1 MRQQHHP
8 GRVHPISCEPL
19 TDPVDHSLGNVPR
32 RGRDLGDTDPTGL
45 LVDQHDVGKRP
56 ADIDPDP
63 PRHREPLTSRHEIML
78 ALAAEIDQ
86 QRSERMDVKLVREE
100 AIEATN
106 RAFWDRSGFVPD
118 EDSDE
123 WEDEYRRQFD
133 LAKKRHATERPA
145 DTPPIVPIAPPDEEP
160 GWAALT
166 GPPTQIRWAA
176 ALRADRLKEIRDSGI
191 REWLATTW
199 TRSKSWIDTN
209 SLPTATFL
217 KRIEPHYVQYRRQAD
232 ERARLLAAEQQAK
245 AAAAEEIRRQV
256 EEAAITV
263 EGLIELIDIADRFPV
278 LPIKAKLAELATA
291 ERNLRV
297 FETEDP
303 AVLMVLEKAGTSR
316 SEYGIERDEGLVAD
330 LRLYARVLE
339 LS

>member
-1 MRQQHHP
+1 M
-8 GRVHPISCEPL
+8 
-19 TDPVDHSLGNVPR
+19 
-32 RGRDLGDTDPTGL
+32 DL
-45 LVDQHDVGKRP
+45 
-56 ADIDPDP
+56 
-63 PRHREPLTSRHEIML
+63 
-78 ALAAEIDQ
+78 
-86 QRSERMDVKLVREE
+86 KLVREE

-133 LAKKRHATERPA
+133 LAKKRHATDRPA
-145 DTPPIVPIAPPDEEP
+145 DTRPIVAAAPPDEEP

-199 TRSKSWIDTN
+199 TRSKSWIDTSN
-209 SLPTATFL
+209 LPTATFL
-217 KRIEPHYVQYRRQAD
+217 KRIEPHYTEYRRQAD

-245 AAAAEEIRRQV
+245 AAAADEIRRQI

-263 EGLIELIDIADRFPV
+263 EGLIELIDIADRLPV

-297 FETEDP
+297 FETDDP
-303 AVLMVLEKAGTSR
+303 AALMVLEKAGTGR
-316 SEYGIERDEGLVAD
+316 EEYGIERDEGLVAD
-330 LRLYARVLE
+330 LRLYARALE
-339 LS
+339 LL

>member
-1 MRQQHHP
+1 
-8 GRVHPISCEPL
+8 
-19 TDPVDHSLGNVPR
+19 
-32 RGRDLGDTDPTGL
+32 
-45 LVDQHDVGKRP
+45 
-56 ADIDPDP
+56 
-63 PRHREPLTSRHEIML
+63 
-78 ALAAEIDQ
+78 
-86 QRSERMDVKLVREE
+86 LVREA

-106 RAFWDRSGFVPD
+106 RAFWDKSGFVPD

-145 DTPPIVPIAPPDEEP
+145 DTRPIVAAAPPDEDP

-176 ALRADRLKEIRDSGI
+176 ALRADRLKEIRDPGI
-191 REWLATTW
+191 REWIATTW
-199 TRSKSWIDTN
+199 NKSKSWIDT
-209 SLPTATFL
+209 STLPTATFL
-217 KRIEPHYVQYRRQAD
+217 QRIQPHYVQYRRQAD
-232 ERARLLAAEQQAK
+232 ERAHLLAAEQQAK
-245 AAAAEEIRRQV
+245 AAAADEIRRQI

-263 EGLIELIDIADRFPV
+263 EGLIELIDIADRLPV
-278 LPIKAKLAELATA
+278 LPIKTKLAELVTA

-297 FETEDP
+297 FETDDP